1 MNCVRSTA
9 VVFSSLALAAVAATS
24 WISLRATASPVAAST
39 AVDPTEA
46 AIKQAMGQMNDA
58 LKVLAKGVNADNKA
72 AALDELTKFE
82 TALIAAK
89 ALVPESAEKIDEK
102 KRAAFVADFRK
113 TLLETLKIAC
123 DAEAAIADGKYK
135 DAEKLINN
143 KLSAQKSAGHG
154 KFKPEGM

>member
-1 MNCVRSTA
+1 MKHVRS
-9 VVFSSLALAAVAATS
+9 SSVLISSIALAAVAATTAFA
-24 WISLRATASPVAAST
+24 LRADAAPVG
-39 AVDPTEA
+39 VDPAEA
-46 AIKQAMGQMNDA
+46 AIKQAMSQMNDA
-58 LKVLAKGVNADNKA
+58 LKVLAKGVTAETKA

-82 TALIAAK
+82 TAVIAAK
-89 ALVPESAEKIDEK
+89 AQVPASAEKVDEK
-102 KRAAFVADFRK
+102 KRAAFVADYRK

>member
-1 MNCVRSTA
+1 MQRLRSKT
-9 VVFSSLALAAVAATS
+9 VLIPSIALAAVAATS
-24 WISLRATASPVAAST
+24 WLSLHAGANPPA
-39 AVDPTEA
+39 AVDPAEA
-46 AIKQAMGQMNDA
+46 AIKQAMDQMNDA
-58 LKVLAKGVNADNKA
+58 LKVLAKGVTADTKA

-82 TALIAAK
+82 TAVIAAK
-89 ALVPESAEKIDEK
+89 AQVPASAEKVDEK
-102 KRAAFVADFRK
+102 KRAAFTADFRK

>member
-1 MNCVRSTA
+1 MKRVHSSL

-24 WISLRATASPVAAST
+24 WLSLRATAAPVAPPI
-39 AVDPTEA
+39 AVEPAEA
-46 AIKQAMGQMNDA
+46 AIKAAMGQMNDA

-72 AALDELTKFE
+72 AALEELTKFE
-82 TALIAAK
+82 TAVIAAK
-89 ALVPESAEKIDEK
+89 ALVPASAEKVDEK
-102 KRAAFVADFRK
+102 KRAAFVADYRK

>member
-1 MNCVRSTA
+1 MNRLRSKT
-9 VVFSSLALAAVAATS
+9 VLIPSLALAAVAATS
-24 WISLRATASPVAAST
+24 WLSLHAGANP
-39 AVDPTEA
+39 VDPVDPSEA
-46 AIKQAMGQMNDA
+46 AIKAAMGQMNDA
-58 LKVLAKGVNADNKA
+58 LKVLAKGVTADTKA

-82 TALIAAK
+82 TAVIAAK
-89 ALVPESAEKIDEK
+89 AQVPASAEKVDEK
-102 KRAAFVADFRK
+102 KRAAFVADYRK
-113 TLLETLKIAC
+113 TLLETLKFAC